1 MWLDELRSFVYCIK
15 NSLDDIISGNSD
27 SEKVDQ
33 DQVSY
38 HKDILHSSLN
48 DPNITHAKIYI
59 VKVHMTWIFCLNCT
73 VLLESTLQVMK
84 NGGYSFFISH
94 SIQTS
99 YYSFCNLSYDVISC
113 AKSCKKNLKWN
124 ISKMIWANAMEL
136 CTVVECNHTY
146 ILVCLCGCQD
156 NALVSSPLSCIN
168 LVLYFQQH
176 NWLFQLFSLHMFFM
190 GTF

>member
-38 HKDILHSSLN
+38 YKDILHSSMN
-48 DPNITHAKIYI
+48 DPNITHATIYI
-59 VKVHMTWIFCLNCT
+59 VKVHMTWFFCLNCT

-94 SIQTS
+94 L
-99 YYSFCNLSYDVISC
+99 NPD
-113 AKSCKKNLKWN
+113 
-124 ISKMIWANAMEL
+124 
-136 CTVVECNHTY
+136 
-146 ILVCLCGCQD
+146 
-156 NALVSSPLSCIN
+156 
-168 LVLYFQQH
+168 
-176 NWLFQLFSLHMFFM
+176 
-190 GTF
+190 